1 MVAVLAVAAPAR
13 AATDA
18 TDDTTAT
25 VSRVL
30 VVSLPDVE
38 WSDIQ
43 DGRLPHLKRLFAQS
57 AVGGLVTNGVVR
69 PSPISNNYMTL
80 GAGTRA
86 VATGDTAGQGFGVDE
101 DFGRDPAGQ
110 VFRTRTGTAP
120 GDGLVYMP
128 IINAIDANDGELY
141 GAEVG
146 LLGDELRDAGVG
158 RAVVANGDGTDPSA
172 PEDRVPPYRRS
183 AVSALMTS
191 AGKVPGGRVDRGLL
205 EPAPEAPFGLRL
217 DPDAVLDAFRRVLAR
232 ARRRAGR
239 GVRPAAGRPRGTVR
253 VGRPAREDP
262 RPRAGAYGPARRP
275 IARRGRPGPRRRDRR
290 RPLVARR
297 AAVAHA
303 GVGARAGFAPGLLR
317 SSTTRH
323 DGFVNMVDVA
333 PTILR
338 LLGLDRPEAM
348 EGRRMTTGDAGG
360 ALATRVDDLVNANE
374 DGLFRDG
381 QVGASMTTV
390 LVLAIVLTVF
400 TALVDWLRAA
410 TFGLRGG
417 ARAPWS
423 SSSSRSR

>member
-1 MVAVLAVAAPAR
+1 
-13 AATDA
+13 
-18 TDDTTAT
+18 
-25 VSRVL
+25 
-30 VVSLPDVE
+30 
-38 WSDIQ
+38 
-43 DGRLPHLKRLFAQS
+43 
-57 AVGGLVTNGVVR
+57 
-69 PSPISNNYMTL
+69 
-80 GAGTRA
+80 
-86 VATGDTAGQGFGVDE
+86 
-101 DFGRDPAGQ
+101 
-110 VFRTRTGTAP
+110 
-120 GDGLVYMP
+120 MP

-217 DPDAVLDAFRRVLAR
+217 DPDAVLDAFRAVLAR

-303 GVGARAGFAPGLLR
+303 GVGPRAGVRARAPPLVDDPTRRFRQHGRRRADDPAAPGPRPPGGDGRPAHDHRRRRRR
-317 SSTTRH
+317 SR
-323 DGFVNMVDVA
+323 
-333 PTILR
+333 
-338 LLGLDRPEAM
+338 
-348 EGRRMTTGDAGG
+348 DAGG
-360 ALATRVDDLVNANE
+360 RPGERQRGRAVPRRPGRRVDDHRPRARHRVDRVHRARRLAAR
-374 DGLFRDG
+374 RD
-381 QVGASMTTV
+381 VRPAWS
-390 LVLAIVLTVF
+390 A
-400 TALVDWLRAA
+400 RAA
-410 TFGLRGG
+410 PG
-417 ARAPWS
+417 S